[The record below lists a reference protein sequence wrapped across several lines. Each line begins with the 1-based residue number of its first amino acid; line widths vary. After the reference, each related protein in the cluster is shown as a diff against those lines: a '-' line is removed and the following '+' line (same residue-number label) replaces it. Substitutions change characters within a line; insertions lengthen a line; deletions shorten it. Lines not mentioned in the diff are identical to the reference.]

1 MDTPSINIEEIISTV
16 AKKHKV
22 LLDETDPILVTT
34 TLNQLVVKELL
45 EGTNT
50 SMENLK
56 ISLEEMYFR
65 QSEENKENARRIMNA
80 TLNSAREIITDSAE
94 KASSELTEKIKVQQE
109 LFIARC
115 NEIAEEQRKAKIT
128 TILFSCAAIAAAAIS
143 ATVFLVG

>member
-1 MDTPSINIEEIISTV
+1 MDTPSISIEEIIATV

-22 LLDETDPILVTT
+22 LLNENDPILVTT

-45 EGTNT
+45 ESTNT

-56 ISLEEMYFR
+56 VSLEEMYFR
-65 QSEENKENARRIMNA
+65 QSEENKENARRIMNL
-80 TLNSAREIITDSAE
+80 TLNSAREIIIESAE
-94 KASSELTEKIKVQQE
+94 KVSSELTEKIKLQQE

-115 NEIAEEQRKAKIT
+115 NETSEEQRKAKIT
-128 TILFSCAAIAAAAIS
+128 TILFSCVAIAAAAIS